1 MKRNKLKPWSGFEC
15 VTLTFC
21 SLLLLPQGTT
31 KIQCMTMVEEIA
43 LEDKKMAAMGAT
55 PHPDDDLVAVITSCE
70 KYFEVIKKHK
80 DDMLYDDDD
89 VPTTKAAFE
98 SCTDYS
104 PKVACERTCEDY
116 KERIDTSKYFAKEGC
131 AVHCEEE
138 CAKEASVYCHSS
150 YIPTVL
156 NNRYSE
162 TTGGAGHGVV
172 YMSENTVC
180 TGSTGSPSTAVT
192 TTVGVGIFAI
202 VAALF

>member
-1 MKRNKLKPWSGFEC
+1 
-15 VTLTFC
+15 
-21 SLLLLPQGTT
+21 
-31 KIQCMTMVEEIA
+31 MTMVEEIA
-43 LEDKKMAAMGAT
+43 LEDQEMARMGAT
-55 PHPDDDLVAVITSCE
+55 TEDDDDSVAVITSCE

-98 SCTDYS
+98 SCTDTS
-104 PKVACERTCEDY
+104 PKVACERSCEDE
-116 KERIDTSKYFAKEGC
+116 KERIDTPKSWAEEGC

-138 CAKEASVYCHSS
+138 CAKGDSVYCQSR
-150 YIPTVL
+150 YIPTV
-156 NNRYSE
+156 NNSRWKK
-162 TTGGAGHGVV
+162 TAGGVV

-192 TTVGVGIFAI
+192 TTVGVVIFAI